1 MVSTSMHHILLLAWH
16 GGIHFYLSVS
26 STRVSSVRNA
36 LRVSSFCPAIIAH
49 SCSFRLMTGGL
60 EFSLAWQPKRLSRWN
75 LRSLRT
81 IWAMLIVEFVHPFL
95 AHVGGNRIESEER
108 GQNGWNN
115 QIVERIETKSCLEK
129 ALPQP
134 IFRSF
139 TWSKAHSGVARE
151 CLWQHRSFQPLESRT
166 P

>member
-1 MVSTSMHHILLLAWH
+1 MVSTSMHHILVLAWH
-16 GGIHFYLSVS
+16 GGIHFYLSIIS

-36 LRVSSFCPAIIAH
+36 LRVSSFCPATIAH

-60 EFSLAWQPKRLSRWN
+60 EFSSAWQLKRLSRWN

-95 AHVGGNRIESEER
+95 AHVEGAELSLRKGGRMGETIKLLKESR
-108 GQNGWNN
+108 LR
-115 QIVERIETKSCLEK
+115 VASKRRFPS
-129 ALPQP
+129 
-134 IFRSF
+134 RSF

-151 CLWQHRSFQPLESRT
+151 CLWQHRSFQPLESWT